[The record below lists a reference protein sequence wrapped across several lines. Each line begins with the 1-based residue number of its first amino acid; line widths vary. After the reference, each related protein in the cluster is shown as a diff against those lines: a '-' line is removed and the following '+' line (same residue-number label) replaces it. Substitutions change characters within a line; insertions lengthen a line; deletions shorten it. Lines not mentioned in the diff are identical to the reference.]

1 MKTLQKYITEKLLIN
16 KDSKF
21 EKGRKNLHG
30 AENLIFHFF
39 DWYDTKGFK
48 MYRNIGIRNI
58 DTFIKD
64 NYSFYDMLDCH
75 IDTFDDFYEYED
87 YLEDIFG
94 DVEELKSFIEEN
106 DEDLTELFKEE
117 YEEEYK
123 NR

>member
-1 MKTLQKYITEKLLIN
+1 MKTLKNYITEKILIN
-16 KDSKF
+16 KDSEF
-21 EKGRKNLHG
+21 EKGHKNLHG
-30 AENLIFHFF
+30 GENLIFHFF
-39 DWYDTKGFK
+39 DWYDEEGYK
-48 MYRNIGIRNI
+48 MYRNIGIDNI
-58 DTFIKD
+58 DTFIED

-106 DEDLTELFKEE
+106 DEDLTELFR
-117 YEEEYK
+117 EEYK